1 MRSFK
6 RFPLV
11 QVNSAHLS
19 KGALKRLIWFDFW
32 LSHRKNI
39 SLTCRHFDISRDT
52 FYLWKR
58 KFNPYN
64 LRTLEDNFKTRT
76 PHNLRQMTTPKHII
90 DLIIRIRSRD
100 LEKSKYEIQA
110 ELKDLYGIKIGY
122 NTIQK
127 IINRHIHLH
136 NSQHRTRSRSH
147 KQRSIAR
154 LRAESILREKDL
166 GSLIQIDTKHLYI
179 LGRRFY
185 LFVAVDCKSRYGF
198 IRAYKTGS
206 SESAADFLLKVTT
219 YFPFQIS
226 AVNTDNG
233 SEYLL
238 NFHKQ
243 CEKLNLP
250 HYFNHPRTPKMNG
263 RAERL
268 IQTTEY
274 EFFNYQEDL
283 IDDLDEINLRCA
295 IFNEKYNQR
304 RYHRA
309 LKYQTPYQ
317 YVTNYQQSQKGGLY
331 VI

>member
-11 QVNSAHLS
+11 SIKSAYLS
-19 KGALKRLIWFDFW
+19 KPALKKLIWFDFW
-32 LSHRKNI
+32 LSHNKNI

-58 KFNPYN
+58 KFDPTN
-64 LRTLEDNFKTRT
+64 LKSLEDNPKTRT
-76 PHNLRQMTTPKHII
+76 PHNLRQMTTPLEVIK
-90 DLIIRIRSRD
+90 LIIKIRGND
-100 LEKSKYEIQA
+100 VEKSKYEIQA
-110 ELKDLYGIKIGY
+110 ELKDLYDIKIGY

-127 IINRHIHLH
+127 VINRHLYLL
-136 NSQHRTRSRSH
+136 NTQHKINTKGH
-147 KQRSIAR
+147 KNRSIAR
-154 LRAESILREKDL
+154 LKAETVLREKDL
-166 GSLIQIDTKHLYI
+166 GSLVQIDTKHLYI

-185 LFVAVDCKSRYGF
+185 LYVAVDCKSRYGF
-198 IRAYKTGS
+198 IWAYQSGS
-206 SESAADFLLKVTT
+206 SESAANFLLKVIN
-219 YFPFQIS
+219 YFPFNIT

-243 CEKLNLP
+243 CEKLNIP
-250 HYFNHPRTPKMNG
+250 HYFNHPHTPKMNG

-268 IQTTEY
+268 IQTAEY

-283 IDDLDEINLRCA
+283 IDDLDEINFRCEM
-295 IFNEKYNQR
+295 FNDKYNNR
-304 RYHRA
+304 RYHKA
-309 LKYQTPYQ
+309 INYQTPAN
-317 YVTNYQQSQKGGLY
+317 YVKSYLEQKGEQLY